1 MRNVCN
7 GDRGKKTDRG
17 GEEGRKEKRRRLGGG
32 RGGEGRKEKRRRL
45 GGGRGGGEEKITV
58 KRPTGEGE
66 EEEGRRWRRERVRR

>member
-17 GEEGRKEKRRRLGGG
+17 GE
-32 RGGEGRKEKRRRL
+32 EGRKEKRRRL